1 MIGMAIGYKNPL
13 FIVLPILV
21 MGIQAIMVDIMIA
34 IMEEDVGQSMD
45 YQDL

>member
-1 MIGMAIGYKNPL
+1 MAIGYQNPL
-13 FIVLPILV
+13 SIVLHILA
-21 MGIQAIMVDIMIA
+21 MLIQAIAVDIMIA

>member
-1 MIGMAIGYKNPL
+1 MIGMAIGYQNPL
-13 FIVLPILV
+13 IIVLPILV